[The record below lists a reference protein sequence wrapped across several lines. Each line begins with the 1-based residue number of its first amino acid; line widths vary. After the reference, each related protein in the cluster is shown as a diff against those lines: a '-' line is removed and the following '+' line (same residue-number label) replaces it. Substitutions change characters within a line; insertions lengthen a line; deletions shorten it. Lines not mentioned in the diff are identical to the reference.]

1 MLFFLKKKNMNE
13 YIRLFLFASTWSLS
27 KLPRGHTIPHNLH
40 MLSTHTPF
48 QLSHWP
54 PVNPTFFFLHVC
66 VCKRPLCCVWAAKHR
81 SEEWLPVKKWLLF
94 QLENW
99 SVCGLSVCQSVCLP
113 SSFPSALRGR
123 RHFRRDRRVTGSI
136 AKAIAPCQHS
146 HLHWNWKQRGSW
158 AAWQHCGG
166 GGRHFTAPSDWVCG
180 CSEKFHLSSNLVQV
194 LLSSGVRLFGWR
206 LQELEKRNHTPH
218 WG

>member
-1 MLFFLKKKNMNE
+1 MNIYVFFCL
-13 YIRLFLFASTWSLS
+13 
-27 KLPRGHTIPHNLH
+27 LPLDRFPSCLEDTRFHTICICCQ
-40 MLSTHTPF
+40 HTPF

-99 SVCGLSVCQSVCLP
+99 SVCGLSVCRSVCLP

-206 LQELEKRNHTPH
+206 LQQLEKRNHTPH

>member
-1 MLFFLKKKNMNE
+1 MNE

-99 SVCGLSVCQSVCLP
+99 SVCGLSVCRSVCLP

-166 GGRHFTAPSDWVCG
+166 EGDTSQLLRTESVVALRSSIFLLTSFR
-180 CSEKFHLSSNLVQV
+180 SSFHLV
-194 LLSSGVRLFGWR
+194 
-206 LQELEKRNHTPH
+206 
-218 WG
+218 WGFLGEDYNS

>member
-1 MLFFLKKKNMNE
+1 MNE

-99 SVCGLSVCQSVCLP
+99 SVCGLSVCRSVCLP

-166 GGRHFTAPSDWVCG
+166 GDTSQLLRTESVVALRSSIFLLTSFR
-180 CSEKFHLSSNLVQV
+180 SSFHLV
-194 LLSSGVRLFGWR
+194 
-206 LQELEKRNHTPH
+206 
-218 WG
+218 WGFLGEDYNS

>member
-1 MLFFLKKKNMNE
+1 MNE

-99 SVCGLSVCQSVCLP
+99 SVCGLSVCRSACLP

-158 AAWQHCGG
+158 AAWQHCGAG
-166 GGRHFTAPSDWVCG
+166 DDTSQLLRTESVVALRSSIFLLTSFR
-180 CSEKFHLSSNLVQV
+180 SSFHLV
-194 LLSSGVRLFGWR
+194 
-206 LQELEKRNHTPH
+206 
-218 WG
+218 WGFLGEDYKS

>member
-1 MLFFLKKKNMNE
+1 MNE

-99 SVCGLSVCQSVCLP
+99 SVCGLSVCRSVCLP

-166 GGRHFTAPSDWVCG
+166 GGDTSQLLRTESVVALRSSIFLLTSFR
-180 CSEKFHLSSNLVQV
+180 SSFHLV
-194 LLSSGVRLFGWR
+194 
-206 LQELEKRNHTPH
+206 
-218 WG
+218 WGFLGEDYNS

>member
-1 MLFFLKKKNMNE
+1 MNE

-158 AAWQHCGG
+158 AAWQHCGAG
-166 GGRHFTAPSDWVCG
+166 DDTSQLLRTESVVALRSSIFLLTSFR
-180 CSEKFHLSSNLVQV
+180 SSFHLV
-194 LLSSGVRLFGWR
+194 
-206 LQELEKRNHTPH
+206 
-218 WG
+218 WGFLGEDYKS

>member
-1 MLFFLKKKNMNE
+1 MNE

-99 SVCGLSVCQSVCLP
+99 SVCGLSVCRSVCLP

-166 GGRHFTAPSDWVCG
+166 GDDTSQLLRTESVVALRSSIFLLTSFR
-180 CSEKFHLSSNLVQV
+180 SSFHLV
-194 LLSSGVRLFGWR
+194 
-206 LQELEKRNHTPH
+206 
-218 WG
+218 WGFLGEDYKS

>member
-1 MLFFLKKKNMNE
+1 MNE
-13 YIRLFLFASTWSLS
+13 YTRLFLFASTWSLS
-27 KLPRGHTIPHNLH
+27 MLPRGHTNPHNLH

-99 SVCGLSVCQSVCLP
+99 SVCGLSVCRSVCLP

-158 AAWQHCGG
+158 ATWQHCGG
-166 GGRHFTAPSDWVCG
+166 GDTSQLLRTESVVALRSSIFLLTSFR
-180 CSEKFHLSSNLVQV
+180 SSFHLV
-194 LLSSGVRLFGWR
+194 
-206 LQELEKRNHTPH
+206 
-218 WG
+218 WGFLGEDYNS

>member
-1 MLFFLKKKNMNE
+1 MND

-27 KLPRGHTIPHNLH
+27 KLPRGHKIPHNLH

-99 SVCGLSVCQSVCLP
+99 SACGLSVCRSVCLP

-158 AAWQHCGG
+158 AAWQHWVGG
-166 GGRHFTAPSDWVCG
+166 DTSQLLWTESVVALRSSIFLLTSFR
-180 CSEKFHLSSNLVQV
+180 SSFHLV
-194 LLSSGVRLFGWR
+194 
-206 LQELEKRNHTPH
+206 
-218 WG
+218 WGFLGEDYNS

>member
-1 MLFFLKKKNMNE
+1 MNE

-99 SVCGLSVCQSVCLP
+99 SVCGLSVCRSVCLP

-166 GGRHFTAPSDWVCG
+166 GRDTSQLLRTESVVALRSSIFLLTSFR
-180 CSEKFHLSSNLVQV
+180 SSFHLV
-194 LLSSGVRLFGWR
+194 
-206 LQELEKRNHTPH
+206 
-218 WG
+218 WGFLGEDYNS

>member
-1 MLFFLKKKNMNE
+1 MNE

-99 SVCGLSVCQSVCLP
+99 SVCGLSVCRSVCLP

-158 AAWQHCGG
+158 AAWQHCGAG
-166 GGRHFTAPSDWVCG
+166 DDTSQLLRTESVVALRSSIFLLTSFR
-180 CSEKFHLSSNLVQV
+180 SSFHLV
-194 LLSSGVRLFGWR
+194 
-206 LQELEKRNHTPH
+206 
-218 WG
+218 WGFLGEDYKS